1 MFASM
6 LAHILGIPIEE
17 NAATIAPLATASLGA
32 IMIGRERLRA
42 QGERWRRHLSGR
54 REREGAPR

>member
-1 MFASM
+1 MFAKM

-32 IMIGRERLRA
+32 IVIARHRLRA
-42 QGERWRRHLSGR
+42 QGARWYRQLSSR
-54 REREGAPR
+54 RERGDVRR